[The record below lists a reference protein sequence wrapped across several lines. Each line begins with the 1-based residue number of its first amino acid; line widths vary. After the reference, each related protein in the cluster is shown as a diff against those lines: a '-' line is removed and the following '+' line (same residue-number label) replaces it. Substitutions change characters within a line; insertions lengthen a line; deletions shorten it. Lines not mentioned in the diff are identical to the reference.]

1 MYLLWKLASRN
12 ILRNT
17 KRSILTILLISTSVI
32 IVIFSDGFVVGMT
45 DNMVKSATRVF
56 SGDAQIHHPEFLQ
69 SYDPSYRFNLSG
81 LVKSLQDE
89 PLIAAVTARS
99 ISPAMIS
106 SSANIKSVQ
115 AIGINPDTEKHL
127 SKIESSVI
135 AGNYLTGDTTTEI
148 MIGYLLAEALEVT
161 LNDRVVLSIP
171 ALDQSDV
178 SQDLFRVSGIFQF
191 NTKMMD
197 EGMVFLPLE
206 HSLQLLGDTN
216 SIQEVAFNFVNPKL
230 AEDTSLQIWQKY
242 SSNEQVA
249 QSWTE
254 IFPTLSTLL
263 GMLDYTML
271 IVGLI
276 LYMIVALGVI
286 NSMFM
291 SIYERTWEFG
301 VIKAVGTTP
310 QQIFQLIMLEGFIL
324 AIISAVIGTLLG
336 LLVNYLVAIN
346 GIDYSQIEFVG
357 VTIVDPVKTVIR
369 PIQYSQL
376 PLWVVLLTLIA
387 CLYPAIFAAR
397 LVPNKALHKS
407 L

>member
-45 DNMVKSATRVF
+45 ENMVKSATRVF

-148 MIGYLLAEALEVT
+148 MIGYLLAEALEVK

-171 ALDQSDV
+171 TLDQSDV